1 MPEPQSGPRV
11 LFFSG
16 GTALGPIASELS
28 RFTRNAVHVI
38 TTFDSGGSSAELRR
52 VFGMPAVGDIR
63 ARIMAL
69 ADRSVPGNAETIALL
84 GYRLPAD
91 AEPEALRRELAALAG
106 GEHPLTAAIPEPMHG
121 VITRHL
127 SAFLALMPESMNL
140 TGASVGNLVLTSGYL
155 ALNRRLEPVVTAF
168 SRMVAARGMVRP
180 VADACAHLCVR
191 LASGEII
198 NGQHRFTGKAGSAIS
213 SPITDMW
220 LTASLGDPAPIRVA
234 AHSRLAEVIRSSD
247 LICYPVGSFFSS
259 VMANLLPSGV
269 CAAIGQARCPKV
281 FIPNLGND
289 PELFGLTVRE
299 QVARLLRMGEAE
311 GCGPQDMLHWL
322 LADEDDSRYPGGI
335 PSEWLSRLGIR
346 VRRAPLVAVPPYLD
360 PAAVCAALAETWA

>member
-1 MPEPQSGPRV
+1 MPEPASGPRV

-16 GTALGPIASELS
+16 GTALGPIASELA
-28 RFTRNAVHVI
+28 RFTPNAVHVI

-69 ADRSVPGNAETIALL
+69 ADRSIPGNAETIALL
-84 GYRLPAD
+84 GHRLPAD
-91 AEPEALRRELAALAG
+91 AAPQALRQELAALARG
-106 GEHPLTAAIPEPMHG
+106 DHPLTAAIPEPMHE
-121 VITRHL
+121 VLTQHL

-140 TGASVGNLVLTSGYL
+140 AGASVGNLVLTSGYL
-155 ALNRRLEPVVTAF
+155 SLDRQLEPVVTIF

-213 SPITDMW
+213 SPIIDMW
-220 LTASLGDPAPIRVA
+220 LTASLDDSAPIRVA
-234 AHSRLAEVIRSSD
+234 VHPRLADVIRSCD

-269 CAAIGQARCPKV
+269 CAAIREARCPKV

-289 PELFGLTVRE
+289 PELFGLTVRD
-299 QVARLLRMGEAE
+299 QVTRLLRMGEAE

-335 PSEWLSRLGIR
+335 PSEWLSGLGIR

-360 PAAVCAALAETWA
+360 PAAVCAALTGTWA